1 MDILQIGFGGVGK
14 ALNELFHLEKIN
26 IRSLTIIEPL
36 NLPSWAIFTKH
47 IKVALTAEN
56 INQLD
61 KIITKQTYVIDVSV
75 DVDCMPVME
84 ICKRKGA
91 KYINTSL
98 ESWDDD
104 NDDGKLKINKD
115 TVLFHR
121 MKKAEKLLQGAT
133 STILTDSGANPGLV
147 SSFVK
152 QALKDVAEKYK
163 DEESIKY
170 INKQEF
176 NLAAERMGVEL
187 IHISEID
194 TQEYKYKMKPDTFYN
209 TWSCEGFQ
217 AEALDPVSIGFGSCE
232 NNKSKQWIKPTDA
245 KNPII
250 RVMKKRGCDVIQ
262 KSYCLDHKGKFQKIE
277 GYCIPH
283 GESFTICRM
292 LQHNDYRPSVYYV
305 YCCSPPA
312 MESINRMKENN
323 YEPLPNDLV
332 LSLNDIKNTAGFDSV
347 GTLLFFSGK
356 GTIPKLAH
364 WYGSSLSVKEV
375 KQLGFKHSNP
385 TVVQV
390 AESLLSALKWIQ
402 KHQDEGLITPEDL
415 NYKYMIENSKKYLGK
430 IYSKSFKYPETS
442 PLCFEKFNI

>member
-163 DEESIKY
+163 DEEKTAYRY
-170 INKQEF
+170 IN
-176 NLAAERMGVEL
+176 
-187 IHISEID
+187 
-194 TQEYKYKMKPDTFYN
+194 
-209 TWSCEGFQ
+209 
-217 AEALDPVSIGFGSCE
+217 
-232 NNKSKQWIKPTDA
+232 
-245 KNPII
+245 
-250 RVMKKRGCDVIQ
+250 
-262 KSYCLDHKGKFQKIE
+262 
-277 GYCIPH
+277 
-283 GESFTICRM
+283 
-292 LQHNDYRPSVYYV
+292 
-305 YCCSPPA
+305 
-312 MESINRMKENN
+312 
-323 YEPLPNDLV
+323 
-332 LSLNDIKNTAGFDSV
+332 
-347 GTLLFFSGK
+347 
-356 GTIPKLAH
+356 
-364 WYGSSLSVKEV
+364 
-375 KQLGFKHSNP
+375 
-385 TVVQV
+385 
-390 AESLLSALKWIQ
+390 
-402 KHQDEGLITPEDL
+402 
-415 NYKYMIENSKKYLGK
+415 
-430 IYSKSFKYPETS
+430 
-442 PLCFEKFNI
+442 